1 MTIQK
6 PPSQPGCQWVE
17 ECIEIC
23 TGTSV
28 YVEERGVAATF
39 LNPRRRQVRKIHYDG
54 CYNTQPGISKADYI
68 LGIKGIVDIV
78 VELKGSHTNL
88 RHASEQVASTLEAW
102 QDDPNHSGRLGA
114 LIVYGAI
121 QTRDDLPRRRPK
133 AFSSVQ
139 AVEGNFR
146 SRFKGRILLFV
157 HESCERKFKFSDFL
171 RNTNAN

>member
-1 MTIQK
+1 MTIPK
-6 PPSQPGCQWVE
+6 PPSQPGCEWVE
-17 ECIEIC
+17 ECIELC

-54 CYNTQPGISKADYI
+54 CYNTVAGAYKADYI
-68 LGIKGIVDIV
+68 LGIRGVIDVV

-88 RHASEQVASTLEAW
+88 KYASKQVASTLGVW
-102 QDDPNHSGRLGA
+102 QGDPNRWGRLGA

-133 AFSSVQ
+133 AFSSIQ
-139 AVEGNFR
+139 AVENDFR
-146 SRFKGRILLFV
+146 SKFKGRVLLFI
-157 HESCERKFKFSDFL
+157 HESGEKKFRFNDFL
-171 RNTNAN
+171 RKPNAH